1 MFASVHPSPAGADD
15 AQIVGA
21 ARPAE
26 REAGDDDKEGAV
38 KVLRRQFLR
47 LSAGA
52 AVLPAV
58 SRMARAQ
65 AYPTRPVRIVVG
77 FAAGGGT
84 DLTARL
90 IAQWLSERIGQPFIV
105 ENRPGASSNVAAEMV
120 ARALPDGHT
129 LLFAN
134 ATNAINATLYDN
146 LSFNDMAPIA
156 SIMRVPLVMEVHPS
170 VPTMTPAEFIAYAKA
185 NPGKLNVA
193 SPGIGTPLHVAGEM
207 FKMMSGLDIVFVT
220 YRGTGPALVDLLAG
234 RTQVMFDALPAS
246 LEHIKAGGLRA
257 LAVTTAVRAEALPNV
272 PPLGDVVPGYEASS
286 WFGLVAPTGTPDEAI
301 DRLNKEVNSAL
312 NDAKFKSRF
321 TDLGGTVLMGSPSDF
336 GKLIADETGKWG
348 KVVKFSGIKPH

>member
-1 MFASVHPSPAGADD
+1 
-15 AQIVGA
+15 
-21 ARPAE
+21 
-26 REAGDDDKEGAV
+26 
-38 KVLRRQFLR
+38 
-47 LSAGA
+47 
-52 AVLPAV
+52 
-58 SRMARAQ
+58 MARAQ

-146 LSFNDMAPIA
+146 LSFNFVRDMAPIA

-234 RTQVMFDALPAS
+234 QTQVMFDALPAS
-246 LEHIKAGGLRA
+246 LEHIKAGRLRA

-321 TDLGGTVLMGSPSDF
+321 TDLGGTVLIGSPSDF

>member
-1 MFASVHPSPAGADD
+1 
-15 AQIVGA
+15 
-21 ARPAE
+21 
-26 REAGDDDKEGAV
+26 
-38 KVLRRQFLR
+38 
-47 LSAGA
+47 
-52 AVLPAV
+52 
-58 SRMARAQ
+58 MARAQ

-146 LSFNDMAPIA
+146 LSFNFVRDMVPVA

-234 RTQVMFDALPAS
+234 QTQVMFDALPAS
-246 LEHIKAGGLRA
+246 LEHIKAGRLRA

-321 TDLGGTVLMGSPSDF
+321 TDLGGTVLIGSPSDF

>member
-1 MFASVHPSPAGADD
+1 MKLV
-15 AQIVGA
+15 
-21 ARPAE
+21 
-26 REAGDDDKEGAV
+26 
-38 KVLRRQFLR
+38 RRQFLH
-47 LSAGA
+47 LAAGA
-52 AVLPAV
+52 AALPAV

-146 LSFNDMAPIA
+146 LSFNFVRDMAPIA

-234 RTQVMFDALPAS
+234 QTQVMFDALPAS
-246 LEHIKAGGLRA
+246 LEHIKAGRLRA

-321 TDLGGTVLMGSPSDF
+321 TDLGGTVLIGSPSDF

-348 KVVKFSGIKPH
+348 KVVRFSGIKPH

>member
-1 MFASVHPSPAGADD
+1 MKLV
-15 AQIVGA
+15 
-21 ARPAE
+21 
-26 REAGDDDKEGAV
+26 
-38 KVLRRQFLR
+38 RRQFLQ
-47 LSAGA
+47 LAAGA
-52 AVLPAV
+52 AALPAV
-58 SRMARAQ
+58 SRMARVQ

-146 LSFNDMAPIA
+146 LSFNFVRDMAPIA

-234 RTQVMFDALPAS
+234 QTQVMFDALPAS
-246 LEHIKAGGLRA
+246 LEHIKAGRLRA

-321 TDLGGTVLMGSPSDF
+321 TDLGGTVLIGSPSDF